1 MYILRSCSWCT
12 FLQPPN
18 IFFLFDLYVIK
29 NKFSDTLNIFPLRER
44 VKFFHPH
51 ETAGGIIY
59 FYDFIPKL
67 TDLKSGAGQYQG

>member
-1 MYILRSCSWCT
+1 MKS
-12 FLQPPN
+12 
-18 IFFLFDLYVIK
+18 
-29 NKFSDTLNIFPLRER
+29 KFSDTLNIFPLGES

-67 TDLKSGAGQYQG
+67 TDLKSGAGQYQE